1 MADKTAGRQEAGEE
15 MTIFDLGWRPR
26 ASGILAQGNALGE
39 GRWRNDGRLKA
50 CFMTGEASVGGMM
63 GQAFSLRVP
72 LGPQP
77 RAAAAM
83 AALPWARMDEAVG
96 LGGKAI
102 GLVFRLWPFTVPDL
116 SRPGDHE
123 AGELFRV
130 ER

>member
-1 MADKTAGRQEAGEE
+1 
-15 MTIFDLGWRPR
+15 
-26 ASGILAQGNALGE
+26 
-39 GRWRNDGRLKA
+39 
-50 CFMTGEASVGGMM
+50 
-63 GQAFSLRVP
+63 
-72 LGPQP
+72 
-77 RAAAAM
+77 M